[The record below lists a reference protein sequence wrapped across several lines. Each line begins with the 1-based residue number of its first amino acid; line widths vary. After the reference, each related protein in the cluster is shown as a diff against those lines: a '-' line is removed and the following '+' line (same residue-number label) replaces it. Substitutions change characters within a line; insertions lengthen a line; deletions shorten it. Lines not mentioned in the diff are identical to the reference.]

1 MDISIKNLKKYVFEP
16 KTELLRVN
24 RAKDVVSQNMVV
36 TEKVDGTKLTLVF
49 TEKRQW
55 IVAYKGSILH
65 AKEFAHLSAA
75 NRSDIDKSSIG
86 IGQYYIVFDHLK
98 KLESVKSKI
107 PANTEFSVEFAQ
119 NKDTLT
125 RTYEQKGGMF
135 LRSYGKV
142 HYRIVGGELHTS
154 VVGEEITDYAKVK
167 KMAELLQLSSFPVF
181 HSGNLSKESIEKNP
195 LLAPKMKNVDW
206 SNPLDVLTK
215 FSAAVLSIPSSLGG
229 TTEGVVL
236 KLGNGQFFKL
246 VQDDQYD
253 SEVRGA
259 KKDQYR
265 LDPEAATAYFQQIRA
280 LIGNIF
286 KIIGTQGKR
295 PEDIISD
302 SNFYLVRY
310 ANQLSR
316 FYSSLKKIA
325 GGKKNDVQINDDIHD
340 TIRLLVSKQELLGT
354 ESKTLGLIPI
364 AGKPLHIGHW
374 KLIELAA
381 KQNDSVVI
389 YTSSNDRVRKGEFPI
404 KGDDLV
410 RFWTDFFVPILPK
423 NVKVKFVDSP
433 VRSVMHELGWLEQTL
448 SQDKAEVPIVNLY
461 SDAEDVES
469 NFKDEDLK
477 KYPSLLALDKIKK
490 VGVKRTDTVNVSGTK
505 MREFLASGDKEQFFK
520 YLPPLSNSAKESIWQ
535 TLLDSA
541 AEMER
546 LEENEDFEQFVRD
559 AGIRLFEGGWRT
571 TDTQK
576 TVITPKIVAKIVS
589 AFEDEFITD
598 FNKFSGVPPIKFGG
612 PVGSAAYYKQ
622 DLGDPEITY
631 GDVDVQLVLPVESN
645 DREEQ
650 LASNKLYREKIL
662 QFIQEKKP
670 SYIVP
675 HLTEKD
681 YGLGWLVFKIDGEA
695 IQVDLVISY
704 TVSADWTKVRTTPQK
719 GLKGFVTGQLLSA
732 LSSATQVVLGANTNP
747 HIKTKNGPIFF
758 KSDEIFLEM
767 LKYFAK
773 LAGSKTVDTTSLKGH
788 YGLDANDPSFKKK
801 CESIVAFAN
810 ALMTNGVFEKDVLV
824 AKDGTVFNSRDQFV
838 TFILDTFI
846 QDMEKAKIA
855 KKLDKADTPEAM
867 KSIEK
872 IKQHADLGK
881 QIAAALIK
889 EEIELITESG
899 ASVASVDPKTP
910 KTVNGQPAQ
919 ATTKLKIVDA
929 NGKDIH
935 SSVSADVK
943 ELVYSL
949 NEKVRFWK
957 KNNPYIENGFIFNG
971 SSQYLMDP
979 QKFGVLSKYKDSF
992 GDIDIII
999 PKQRLDRLEEFLDA
1013 ADDNKPQW
1021 TPTNKNKFTKHF
1033 YYVGRTKSYAAIP
1046 DQLVTL
1052 WYYSPMKQVVQIDFE
1067 GDDMV
1072 LDPQGYEKPSEWT
1085 KFSKDSPWEDLTAGI
1100 KGLAGA
1106 LMLRALAR
1114 GTTVLPNAVVLTSGA
1129 VKRVQA
1135 GQAEL
1140 TDKDVTKAA
1149 QHAMPSAYTLN
1160 TGGGGTGIRKAYEL
1174 VKRMPYNGKVVDAYR
1189 FVEAKETKP
1198 EDRITDVG
1206 RIFEILFKKKAT
1218 PEERAAFR
1226 SYQGLMRMMK
1236 KYLDKN
1242 TIGLVMKRFTE
1253 ILGSEPL
1260 SAKEFGAIRN
1270 AAKTILNW
1278 DL

>member
-24 RAKDVVSQNMVV
+24 RAKDIVSQNMIV

-65 AKEFAHLSAA
+65 AKEFAHLSASA
-75 NRSDIDKSSIG
+75 RSDIDKSSIG

-98 KLESVKSKI
+98 RLESVKSKI
-107 PANTEFSVEFAQ
+107 PVNTEFSVEFAQ

-135 LRSYGKV
+135 LRSYGRV

-154 VVGEEITDYAKVK
+154 VIDEEITDYSKVK
-167 KMAELLQLSSFPVF
+167 QMADLLQLSSFPIF
-181 HSGNLSKESIEKNP
+181 HRGDLSKESIEKNP
-195 LLAPKMKNVDW
+195 LLAPKMKDVNW
-206 SNPLDVLTK
+206 ENPIDVLTK
-215 FSAAVLSIPSSLGG
+215 FSVAVLSIPSALGG

-236 KLGNGQFFKL
+236 KLSNGQFFKL

-253 SEVRGA
+253 AAVRGV

-286 KIIGTQGKR
+286 KVIGTREKSS
-295 PEDIISD
+295 EDIISD
-302 SNFYLVRY
+302 SNFYLARH
-310 ANQLSR
+310 AGELGK

-325 GGKKNDVQINDDIHD
+325 GGKKNEVQINDDIHD
-340 TIRLLVSKQELLGT
+340 TIRLLATKRELLGT
-354 ESKTLGLIPI
+354 ENKTLGLIPI

-381 KQNDSVVI
+381 KQNDAVVI
-389 YTSSNDRVRKGEFPI
+389 YTSSSDRVRKGEFPI
-404 KGDDLV
+404 KGDDFV
-410 RFWTDFFVPILPK
+410 RFWTDFFIPVLPK

-433 VRSVMHELGWLEQTL
+433 VRSVMHELGWFEQTL
-448 SQDKAEVPIVNLY
+448 SQDNADVPVVNLY
-461 SDAEDVES
+461 SDSEDIES

-477 KYPSLLALDKIKK
+477 KYPNLLALDKIKK

-505 MREFLASGDKEQFFK
+505 MREFLTNGDKEEFFK

-541 AEMER
+541 AEMAR
-546 LEENEDFEQFVRD
+546 LEENEEFEQLVRD
-559 AGIRLFEGGWRT
+559 AGIRLLEGGWRT
-571 TDTQK
+571 ADTQK
-576 TVITPKIVAKIVS
+576 TVITPHTVAKIVS
-589 AFEDEFITD
+589 AFEEEFITD

-622 DLGDPEITY
+622 DLGDPGITY
-631 GDVDVQLVLPVESN
+631 GDVDVQLILPVESN
-645 DREEQ
+645 NREEQ

-670 SYIVP
+670 SYIIP
-675 HLTEKD
+675 HLNEKD
-681 YGLGWLVFKIDGEA
+681 YGLGWLVFKVDGEA
-695 IQVDLVISY
+695 VQVDLVISY
-704 TVSADWTKVRTTPQK
+704 TITADWTKTRTTPQK

-732 LSSATQVVLGANTNP
+732 LSSATRVVLGANTNP
-747 HIKTKNGPIFF
+747 HIKTKNGPVFF

-773 LAGSKTVDTTSLKGH
+773 LAGSTSVDTTSLKGH
-788 YGLDANDPSFKKK
+788 YGLDPNDPSFKKK

-838 TFILDTFI
+838 TYILDAFI
-846 QDMEKAKIA
+846 EDMENAKVA

-867 KSIEK
+867 KNIEK

-881 QIAAALIK
+881 QIAAELIK
-889 EEIELITESG
+889 EEVELITESG

-929 NGKDIH
+929 SGKDIH

-992 GDIDIII
+992 GDIDIIV
-999 PKQRLDRLEEFLDA
+999 PKQRLDRLKEFLEDA
-1013 ADDNKPQW
+1013 NEQ
-1021 TPTNKNKFTKHF
+1021 
-1033 YYVGRTKSYAAIP
+1033 
-1046 DQLVTL
+1046 
-1052 WYYSPMKQVVQIDFE
+1052 KQVHQTFLLRWPHQE
-1067 GDDMV
+1067 LCGHSR
-1072 LDPQGYEKPSEWT
+1072 PTGY
-1085 KFSKDSPWEDLTAGI
+1085 F
-1100 KGLAGA
+1100 
-1106 LMLRALAR
+1106 
-1114 GTTVLPNAVVLTSGA
+1114 VVLFA
-1129 VKRVQA
+1129 
-1135 GQAEL
+1135 
-1140 TDKDVTKAA
+1140 
-1149 QHAMPSAYTLN
+1149 N
-1160 TGGGGTGIRKAYEL
+1160 
-1174 VKRMPYNGKVVDAYR
+1174 
-1189 FVEAKETKP
+1189 EAS
-1198 EDRITDVG
+1198 
-1206 RIFEILFKKKAT
+1206 
-1218 PEERAAFR
+1218 RANR
-1226 SYQGLMRMMK
+1226 L
-1236 KYLDKN
+1236 
-1242 TIGLVMKRFTE
+1242 
-1253 ILGSEPL
+1253 
-1260 SAKEFGAIRN
+1260 
-1270 AAKTILNW
+1270 
-1278 DL
+1278 